1 MSRKKKGAQRYSGTF
16 WETARLNQVTY
27 RSFLNRIVSIALA
40 RFDWHG
46 LPPTCDA
53 RYLEWTLLFQGQA
66 CICFPESQPGMF
78 YSTQAV
84 TSTVPNVYDNPKAWR
99 SVGNNGWNFAADWN
113 SGAWVWDNM
122 ARVPVYP
129 ELDMWAHELADI
141 VACMRMNRQHVKVP
155 FILTGP
161 QERQLDMTNIYK
173 QVAGG
178 EPAIIATDSMSDITV
193 DALQTGVEFLG
204 EDLNTA
210 LNNTWQ
216 QVYTALGVTALPMK
230 MERQIED
237 EVMAWKEPSELSAL
251 GALRCRRAACDYLV
265 ERFPESF
272 PEGLSV
278 TWSHD
283 WESFVEQKS
292 YQSMF
297 ADVEGGTRADS

>member
-1 MSRKKKGAQRYSGTF
+1 MSRKKRKQRYSGAF
-16 WETARLNQVTY
+16 WETARLNQTTY

-40 RFDWHG
+40 RFEWHG
-46 LPPTCDA
+46 LPTTCNA

-66 CICFPESQPGMF
+66 CISFPQSQPGMF

-84 TSTVPNVYDNPKAWR
+84 TQTAPNVYDDPKAWR
-99 SVGNNGWNFAADWN
+99 SVGNNGWNFHADWN
-113 SGAWVWDNM
+113 SGTWVWDNM
-122 ARVPVYP
+122 ARVPIYP

-161 QERQLDMTNIYK
+161 QEKQLDMTNIYK

-178 EPAIIATDSMSDITV
+178 EPAIIATEGFNDIQIN
-193 DALQTGVEFLG
+193 ALQTGVEYLG
-204 EDLNTA
+204 EELNTA

-216 QVYTALGVTALPMK
+216 QVYTALGIAALPMK

-251 GALRCRRAACDYLV
+251 GALKTRRAACDYLND
-265 ERFPESF
+265 RFPEYF
-272 PEGLSV
+272 EEPVSV

-292 YQSMF
+292 YQAMF
-297 ADVEGGTRADS
+297 QEVEPDGQSGL